1 MRVLTSSF
9 IPICSTASSNILYQ
23 NVVRHQQVPYIG
35 VPVFIHGAVQR
46 EAPERT
52 ARRQDQVCA
61 VIAQVQ
67 AQAEQLVPHSH
78 QSVFEKKRVH
88 LFRRQEKHKFEK
100 QRRTLSLDE
109 IEAVFAANDEMA
121 LGAMEACKAAG
132 REDIKIVGFDA
143 SPDAVVAVEAGDMA
157 ATIAQLPVK
166 IIDTT
171 IDTAI
176 AYLNGEEVEK
186 EIGVELQLVT
196 QESLAAETE
205 AE

>member
-1 MRVLTSSF
+1 MAGEYIREIFPDGAKVAELQG
-9 IPICSTASSNILYQ
+9 ILAT
-23 NVVRHQQVPYIG
+23 NVAQLRGAGFNKIIDETDNLELVAQQSANFDKSEG
-35 VPVFIHGAVQR
+35 M
-46 EAPERT
+46 T
-52 ARRQDQVCA
+52 
-61 VIAQVQ
+61 
-67 AQAEQLVPHSH
+67 
-78 QSVFEKKRVH
+78 VFENMLQAH
-88 LFRRQEKHKFEK
+88 
-100 QRRTLSLDE
+100 DE

-121 LGAMEACKAAG
+121 RGAMEACKAAG

-176 AYLNGEEVEK
+176 AYLHGEEVEK

>member
-1 MRVLTSSF
+1 
-9 IPICSTASSNILYQ
+9 
-23 NVVRHQQVPYIG
+23 
-35 VPVFIHGAVQR
+35 
-46 EAPERT
+46 
-52 ARRQDQVCA
+52 
-61 VIAQVQ
+61 
-67 AQAEQLVPHSH
+67 
-78 QSVFEKKRVH
+78 
-88 LFRRQEKHKFEK
+88 
-100 QRRTLSLDE
+100 
-109 IEAVFAANDEMA
+109 MA